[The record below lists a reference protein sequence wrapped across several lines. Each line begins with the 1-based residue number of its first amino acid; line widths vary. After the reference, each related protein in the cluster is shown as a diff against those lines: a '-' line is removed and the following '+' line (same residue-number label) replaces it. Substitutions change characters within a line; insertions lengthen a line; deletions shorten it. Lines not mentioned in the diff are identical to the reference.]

1 MYVTLQIDCIDRITS
16 VQATDTHTLSP
27 PRGGYSALL
36 FDDHAFLGSF
46 HLLNKTTKTPD
57 HRLPLLS
64 DSPQS
69 RENASLL

>member
-1 MYVTLQIDCIDRITS
+1 MYVTLQIDRIDRITS
-16 VQATDTHTLSP
+16 VQATGTHTFSP
-27 PRGGYSALL
+27 HRGDYSALL
-36 FDDHAFLGSF
+36 FDYRAFLGSF
-46 HLLNKTTKTPD
+46 HLLNKED